1 MVRNERAWQP
11 YRLLL
16 LMLMVVGLW
25 LTAWATG
32 ANRVLFDRERIRAL
46 LEAAGVW
53 SGAVFVVAFSVGQ
66 LLRIP
71 GPIFVAVAILAYGRA
86 IGTLAAVLGAMVSV
100 TVSFIIVRTIAG
112 QPLAY
117 VQRPIV
123 RHLLNQIDKHPVAVV
138 AILRLIFQTAPPL
151 NYALAMTQAPSSPRP
166 TSPDDESAASCSR
179 SSGVTSTSTRAGSAS
194 SRASP
199 RTAKAATSRSPR
211 SCARFS
217 KPNASASAS

>member
-1 MVRNERAWQP
+1 MSLLSKVTQVRNERAWQP
-11 YRLLL
+11 YRVLLL
-16 LMLMVVGLW
+16 LLILVGLW

-32 ANRVLFDRERIRAL
+32 GNRLLSDPERIRAL

-53 SGAVFVVAFSVGQ
+53 SVPVFVVAFSVGQ

-71 GPIFVAVAILAYGRA
+71 GPIFVGIAILAYGRP

-123 RHLLNQIDKHPVAVV
+123 RRLLSQIDKHPVALV

-151 NYALAMTQAPSSPRP
+151 NYALAMTRVRLR
-166 TSPDDESAASCSR
+166 DHLI
-179 SSGVTSTSTRAGSAS
+179 GSALGL
-194 SRASP
+194 P
-199 RTAKAATSRSPR
+199 LPIAAMALGFDLLVDHTG
-211 SCARFS
+211 
-217 KPNASASAS
+217 

>member
-1 MVRNERAWQP
+1 MSLLSKVTQVRNERAWQP

-16 LMLMVVGLW
+16 LLLILVGLW

-32 ANRVLFDRERIRAL
+32 GNRLSDPERIRAL

-53 SGAVFVVAFSVGQ
+53 SVPVFVVAFSVGQ

-71 GPIFVAVAILAYGRA
+71 GPIFVGIAILAYGRA

-117 VQRPIV
+117 VQRPIL
-123 RHLLNQIDKHPVAVV
+123 RRLLSQIDKHPVALV

-151 NYALAMTQAPSSPRP
+151 NYALAMTRVRLR
-166 TSPDDESAASCSR
+166 DHLI
-179 SSGVTSTSTRAGSAS
+179 GSALGL
-194 SRASP
+194 P
-199 RTAKAATSRSPR
+199 LPIAAVALGFDLLVDHTG
-211 SCARFS
+211 
-217 KPNASASAS
+217 

>member
-1 MVRNERAWQP
+1 MADG
-11 YRLLL
+11 
-16 LMLMVVGLW
+16 VGHRRES
-25 LTAWATG
+25 TIT
-32 ANRVLFDRERIRAL
+32 DPERIRAL

-53 SGAVFVVAFSVGQ
+53 SVPVFVVAFSVGQ

-71 GPIFVAVAILAYGRA
+71 GPIFVGIAILAYGRA

-123 RHLLNQIDKHPVAVV
+123 RRLLSQIDKHPVALV

-151 NYALAMTQAPSSPRP
+151 NYALAMTQVRLR
-166 TSPDDESAASCSR
+166 DHLI
-179 SSGVTSTSTRAGSAS
+179 GSALGLPLPIG
-194 SRASP
+194 AMALGFDLLVDH
-199 RTAKAATSRSPR
+199 TG
-211 SCARFS
+211 
-217 KPNASASAS
+217 

>member
-1 MVRNERAWQP
+1 MSLLSKVTQVRNERAWQP

-16 LMLMVVGLW
+16 LLLILVGIW

-32 ANRVLFDRERIRAL
+32 GNRLLSDPERIRAL

-53 SGAVFVVAFSVGQ
+53 SVPVFVVAFSVGQ

-71 GPIFVAVAILAYGRA
+71 GPIFVGIAILAYGRA
-86 IGTLAAVLGAMVSV
+86 IGTLASVLGAMVSV

-123 RHLLNQIDKHPVAVV
+123 RRLLSQIDKHPVALV
-138 AILRLIFQTAPPL
+138 AILRLTFQTAPPL
-151 NYALAMTQAPSSPRP
+151 NYALAMTRVRLR
-166 TSPDDESAASCSR
+166 DHLI
-179 SSGVTSTSTRAGSAS
+179 GSALGL
-194 SRASP
+194 P
-199 RTAKAATSRSPR
+199 LPI
-211 SCARFS
+211 
-217 KPNASASAS
+217 SAMALGFDLLVDHTG